1 MIDELIEAIE
11 KYMYCNKEDTIKF
24 LNELDALIFK
34 DPNKLHNQLKDKT
47 KEYAI
52 SCERCPHC
60 GGKIELQTIERYD
73 DMNYKGISKYVC
85 NNCGFS
91 TK

>member
-60 GGKIELQTIERYD
+60 GNKLQLQTIERYY
-73 DMNYKGISKYVC
+73 DMNFKGISKYVC
-85 NNCGFS
+85 GNCGFS